1 MSHLKREDLREVLH
15 LGQIAL
21 DCNSREE
28 LQQNSLEN
36 LEKSLGAKS
45 SLFISISRKRS
56 RWCFE
61 RGVSHGVPE
70 SGPRLWNQ
78 RYHKQDPFV
87 RAFLSAP
94 DNRFPVVVSS
104 QVISHRKLV
113 ATEFYADF
121 LKPQSIYH
129 VMVLG
134 LVSRQQPIGMF
145 GFHRPPGA
153 PPFSTRDAEKASLLS
168 PYLTAAVEKVAK
180 LEEIGCYQDAIDR
193 MACDSADRGVIVL
206 NRLDKPLYANSKA
219 NELLCPSNYAP
230 AEDEEAGKNVPSHLR
245 EFCRSIK
252 DKHVGCRHKQAAQ
265 HWQAHSPR
273 SEISV
278 EVRGC
283 EDGTRVVY
291 LNEGNPSIIRPDR
304 LTEYKL
310 TNRER
315 AIVHLVSTGMTDSE
329 IAGSLFISVRTVQN
343 HLRKIYTKT
352 DVHNRTGLVNCLSH

>member
-1 MSHLKREDLREVLH
+1 MH
-15 LGQIAL
+15 
-21 DCNSREE
+21 
-28 LQQNSLEN
+28 
-36 LEKSLGAKS
+36 
-45 SLFISISRKRS
+45 
-56 RWCFE
+56 
-61 RGVSHGVPE
+61 
-70 SGPRLWNQ
+70 
-78 RYHKQDPFV
+78 
-87 RAFLSAP
+87 AFLSAP

-104 QVISHRKLV
+104 QVISHRQLV

-134 LVSRQQPIGMF
+134 LVSQQQPIGMF

-153 PPFSTRDAEKASLLS
+153 PPFSRRDAEKASLLS
-168 PYLTAAVEKVAK
+168 PYLTAAVEKVAR
-180 LEEIGCYQDAIDR
+180 LEEIGCYQGAINR

-252 DKHVGCRHKQAAQ
+252 DKHVGCMHKQAARRGR
-265 HWQAHSPR
+265 HIHPEAKF
-273 SEISV
+273 V
-278 EVRGC
+278 EVRRC

-352 DVHNRTGLVNCLSH
+352 DVHNRTGPVNCLSH